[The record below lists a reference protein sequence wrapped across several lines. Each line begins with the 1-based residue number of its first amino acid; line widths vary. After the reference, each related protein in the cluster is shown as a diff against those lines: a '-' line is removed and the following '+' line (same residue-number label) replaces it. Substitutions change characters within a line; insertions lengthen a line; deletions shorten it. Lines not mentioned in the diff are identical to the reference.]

1 VIGAEVEIHGSFLTG
16 NPLPAID
23 DFVTDVTW
31 VVGAQGLADWH
42 QKLDQRLQDPT
53 PYYETQLMVERQT
66 PEIVWAHDRGVIYG
80 PWLEGTS
87 SRNRTTKFKG
97 YTSKRQ
103 TEQELQRKVPV
114 IVQPYVEQL
123 IRRLD
128 GA

>member
-16 NPLPAID
+16 NPLPAVD
-23 DFVTDVTW
+23 DFITDVTW

>member
-1 VIGAEVEIHGSFLTG
+1 MIGASVEIHGSFLTG

-23 DFVTDVTW
+23 NFITDVTW

-42 QKLDQRLQDPT
+42 RKLDASLKDPT
-53 PYYETQLMVERQT
+53 PFYETQLMVERQS
-66 PEIVWAHDRGVIYG
+66 PEIVWAHDRGIIYG

-87 SRNRTTKFKG
+87 SRNRTTQFKG
-97 YTSKRQ
+97 YKRKRE
-103 TEQELQRKVPV
+103 TEQELQRKVPT

-128 GA
+128 GV

>member
-23 DFVTDVTW
+23 NFVTEVTW
-31 VVGAQGLADWH
+31 VVAGQGLADWH
-42 QKLDQRLQDPT
+42 QKLNQRLKDPT

-80 PWLEGTS
+80 PWLEGTG

-97 YTSKRQ
+97 YKSVRET
-103 TEQELQRKVPV
+103 TQELQRKVPT

-123 IRRLD
+123 IHRLD

>member
-1 VIGAEVEIHGSFLTG
+1 MIGAEVEIHGSFLTG
-16 NPLPAID
+16 NPLPAVD
-23 DFVTDVTW
+23 DFITDATW
-31 VVGAQGLADWH
+31 AVGAQGLADWH
-42 QKLDQRLQDPT
+42 QKLDQRLMDPT

-103 TEQELQRKVPV
+103 TEQELQRKVPT

-123 IRRLD
+123 IHRLD